1 MIELYLENRL
11 TSSFQGDSI
20 KEVLKDYIEWS
31 VENDFNKNIN
41 KIEQRNDN
49 DVIIQVILGKEIQN
63 DLDLQIKNARQEIFE
78 NENHLVEMS
87 NFLNS
92 QI

>member
-1 MIELYLENRL
+1 MFELYLENRL

>member
-1 MIELYLENRL
+1 MFELYLENRL

-41 KIEQRNDN
+41 RIEQKNDN